1 MNRPKSEKVVLQAPS
16 PVVEA
21 IDKVA
26 HRKFVSRSHYIRT
39 AVLEALQRDGVSPV
53 AGIAA

>member
-16 PVVEA
+16 PVVDA

-26 HRKFVSRSHYIRT
+26 QRKFTSRSAYIRE
-39 AVLEALQRDGVSPV
+39 AVLAALQRDGVQP
-53 AGIAA
+53 IAA

>member
-1 MNRPKSEKVVLQAPS
+1 MNRPKSERLVLQAPS

-26 HRKFVSRSHYIRT
+26 NRKFVSRSHYIRT
-39 AVLEALQRDGVSPV
+39 AVLEALQRDGVQP
-53 AGIAA
+53 IAA